1 MMTVENEPLLVDLN
15 LPSRSLPCILR
26 LLIVNLYVQTNSVLA
41 VIGVHDGEAHVNLSF
56 RTEPAMFG
64 IKFSF

>member
-1 MMTVENEPLLVDLN
+1 MRRHDFPLA
-15 LPSRSLPCILR
+15 C
-26 LLIVNLYVQTNSVLA
+26 VQTNSVLA